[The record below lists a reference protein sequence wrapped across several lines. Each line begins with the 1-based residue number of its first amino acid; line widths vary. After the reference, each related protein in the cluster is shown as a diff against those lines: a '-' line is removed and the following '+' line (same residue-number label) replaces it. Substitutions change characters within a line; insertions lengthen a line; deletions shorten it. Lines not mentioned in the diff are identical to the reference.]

1 MPPGYYNIMIQQ
13 IIIFLLFIVAAVYV
27 ARLVYKSFSSKS
39 GCAKGCGACGTID
52 FNKID
57 KQINASAG
65 K

>member
-1 MPPGYYNIMIQQ
+1 MMQQ
-13 IIIFLLFIVAAVYV
+13 IIIFLIFIAAAVYV
-27 ARLVYKSFSSKS
+27 VRLIYKSFSNKS

-57 KQINASAG
+57 QQIKASAN

>member
-1 MPPGYYNIMIQQ
+1 MIQQ
-13 IIIFLLFIVAAVYV
+13 IIIFLLFIAAAVYV

-39 GCAKGCGACGTID
+39 GCAKGCGACSTID

-57 KQINASAG
+57 KQIKASAG